1 MKNGPLLV
9 TLLFSFAVFGQSTF
23 QYTPENTTQISNKA
37 AVTQIS
43 ATLGYQGYD
52 ETQEYFGQGEYEI
65 FLDTVDG
72 ILDKP
77 VILLDGF
84 DPGDARDINGLYN
97 SLAFGGENLA
107 DLVRDEG
114 YDIVVLNAP
123 VYTTGGKEIDG
134 GGDFIQRNAMVLIE
148 LINFLNE
155 EKVGNEELVVLGPSM
170 GGLIARYGLAFMEQ
184 NSMPHETRL
193 YISFDSPHKG
203 ANIPISLQ
211 YLINYLAQEVGDA
224 QAIAIVDEVLNAP
237 AAKEML
243 YDHLL
248 GHLLAGSPTEQDPT
262 KLLPAGA
269 PDFRDAF
276 QAELDALGFPQ
287 NVRNVAMIN
296 GAGNGLTTGMPGI
309 QIVDTTLDLG
319 SGATADVVLHFAPE
333 ANTTINVTSFD
344 SFFAGFPIDSFDADA
359 QSEPTIDGIDASPGG
374 VSFISNALGG
384 GGGNPAIQDFIDAL
398 DQDAFAF
405 IPTISALALETEND
419 WFALPDLNDSPFVNF
434 HIPNTNERHVEP
446 TAQNVAF
453 ALAEILQI
461 PLGVSE
467 NEFSGAFQLV
477 RNPVAETIELL
488 VDSSVVN
495 GSIITAE
502 IYNQLGQ
509 QLVET
514 TISVTSSRISIAQ
527 TLPTAMYFLNLSTDS
542 GNQTLKFLV
551 K

>member
-1 MKNGPLLV
+1 MKKITLIS
-9 TLLFSFAVFGQSTF
+9 TLLFSIAVLGQSTF
-23 QYTPENTTQISNKA
+23 LYPTENTTQVSSKA
-37 AVTQIS
+37 AVTQIT

-52 ETQEYFGQGEYEI
+52 EIQEYFGQGEYEI
-65 FLDTVDG
+65 FLDTADG
-72 ILDKP
+72 ILDRP

-107 DLVRDEG
+107 DLVRDQG

-123 VYTTGGKEIDG
+123 VYTTNGKEIDG

-148 LINFLNE
+148 LINFLND

-193 YISFDSPHKG
+193 YISFDAPHNG

-211 YLINYLAQEVGDA
+211 YLINYLAQEIGDA
-224 QAIAIVDEVLNAP
+224 QAIAIVGEVLNAP

-248 GHLLAGSPTEQDPT
+248 GHLLAGSTTAQDPT
-262 KLLPAGA
+262 KLLPVGA
-269 PDFRDAF
+269 PDFRNAF

-287 NVRNVAMIN
+287 NVRNVAIIN
-296 GAGNGLTTGMPGI
+296 GAGNGLTTGMPGM
-309 QIVDTTLDLG
+309 QVVDTTLDLG
-319 SGATADVVLHFAPE
+319 SGATADVSLHFVPE
-333 ANTTINVTSFD
+333 ANTTINITSFD
-344 SFFAGFPIDSFDADA
+344 SFLIGFPIDTFDALA

-398 DQDAFAF
+398 DQDAFSF
-405 IPTISALALETEND
+405 IPTISALALETENN
-419 WFALPDLNDSPFVNF
+419 WFAIPDVNDSPFVNF

-453 ALAEILQI
+453 ALSEILQI
-461 PLGVSE
+461 PLGITQNKLSE
-467 NEFSGAFQLV
+467 AFQLLS
-477 RNPVAETIELL
+477 NPVGETIEIL
-488 VDSSVVN
+488 VDPSVV
-495 GSIITAE
+495 GGTLISVEII
-502 IYNQLGQ
+502 NQLGQ
-509 QLVET
+509 QLVQET
-514 TISVTSSRISIAQ
+514 VTVTSSRISIAQ
-527 TLPTAMYFLNLSTDS
+527 ALSSGMYFLKLSNTN
-542 GNQTLKFLV
+542 GTQTLKFLV

>member
-1 MKNGPLLV
+1 MKQI
-9 TLLFSFAVFGQSTF
+9 TLLSTLLLSFALFGQATF
-23 QYTPENTTQISNKA
+23 QYTAENLTQVSNEA
-37 AVTQIS
+37 AITPIT

-52 ETQEYFGQGEYEI
+52 EVQEYFGQGEYEI
-65 FLDTVDG
+65 FLDNVDG
-72 ILDKP
+72 VLDKP

-84 DPGDARDINGLYN
+84 DPGDSRDINGLYN

-123 VYTTGGKEIDG
+123 VYNTNGKDIDG

-148 LINFLNE
+148 LINFLND
-155 EKVGNEELVVLGPSM
+155 EKVGDEELVVLGPSM

-184 NSMPHETRL
+184 NSIPHETRL

-211 YLINYLAQEVGDA
+211 YLINYLAQELGDA
-224 QAIAIVDEVLNAP
+224 QAIALVDEVLNSP

-248 GHLLAGSPTEQDPT
+248 GHLLAGSTTDQDPT

-269 PDFRDAF
+269 PDFRDPF

-287 NVRNVAMIN
+287 DSRNVAMIN
-296 GAGNGLTTGMPGI
+296 GTANGLTTGMPGM
-309 QIVDTTLDLG
+309 QVVDTTLDLG
-319 SGATADVVLHFAPE
+319 VGATADVVLNFAPE
-333 ANTTINVTSFD
+333 ANVTINVTSFD
-344 SFFAGFPIDSFDADA
+344 TFFIGIPVDTFDANA
-359 QSEPTIDGIDASPGG
+359 QGEPTIDGIDASPGG

-384 GGGNPAIQDFIDAL
+384 GGGNPIIQDFIDAL
-398 DQDAFAF
+398 DQDAFSF
-405 IPTISALALETEND
+405 IPSISSLALETEND
-419 WFALPDLNDSPFVNF
+419 WFAIPDLDDSPFVNF

-446 TAQNVAF
+446 TEQNVAF
-453 ALAEILQI
+453 ALSEILQT
-461 PLGVSE
+461 PLAISE
-467 NEFSGAFQLV
+467 NELSGAFQLV
-477 RNPVAETIELL
+477 RNPVAETIEIL
-488 VDSSVVN
+488 VDSSVIN
-495 GSIITAE
+495 GSVVIAE

-514 TISVTSSRISIAQ
+514 TVSVTSSIITISQA
-527 TLPTAMYFLNLSTDS
+527 LPTGMYFLRLSTSS
-542 GNQTLKFLV
+542 GPQTLKFLV